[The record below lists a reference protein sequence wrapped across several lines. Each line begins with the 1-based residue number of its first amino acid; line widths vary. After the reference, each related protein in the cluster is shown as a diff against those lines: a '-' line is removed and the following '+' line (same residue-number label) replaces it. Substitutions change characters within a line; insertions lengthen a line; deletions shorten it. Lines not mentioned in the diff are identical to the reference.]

1 MKSVTNQ
8 AKHSLMSD
16 FEKLGGTVE
25 NRAVQKWAAGDLL
38 MSYDKPLILKVAK
51 YYLRISSDKSF
62 AQFARR
68 FDNFKSAMLVYEED
82 RVQRAKNRK
91 RIGEWIG

>member
-1 MKSVTNQ
+1 MKTVTNQ
-8 AKHSLMSD
+8 AKHILMTD
-16 FEKLGGTVE
+16 FENLGGRVE

-38 MSYDKPLILKVAK
+38 MSYDKQLILKVAK

-62 AQFARR
+62 ANFARK
-68 FDNFKSAMLVYEED
+68 FDNFKAAMLVYEED
-82 RVQRAKNRK
+82 RIQRAKNRK